1 MWYVY
6 IIRSTVSPEQEYT
19 GLTSDLR
26 QRLTDHN
33 KGKSP
38 HTFKYM
44 PWELLWYGAF
54 PFGRK
59 EVPDHSWL
67 RNSFR
72 KMASRNAYIT
82 GNVSR
87 VKMLVAIANAANA
100 K

>member
-38 HTFKYM
+38 HTSKYM

-54 PFGRK
+54 PDKFTALAFEKYLKSHSGRA
-59 EVPDHSWL
+59 
-67 RNSFR
+67 F
-72 KMASRNAYIT
+72 ASKRLKTRQT
-82 GNVSR
+82 GMS
-87 VKMLVAIANAANA
+87 
-100 K
+100 